1 MPDIDWEKIGTFVQT
16 VGVPFACLLLIVGPF
31 VHLFY
36 RLGSKYGTSIA
47 QAHLEFMVSA
57 TKTQEQNAE
66 VLAKLEKS
74 TASDLADTHAAL
86 GLVAQAG
93 IDHIDGLTDSA
104 RDRLTQVSTVLKT
117 RRS

>member
-1 MPDIDWEKIGTFVQT
+1 MPSIDWDKFGTFVEN
-16 VGVPFACLLLIVGPF
+16 VGVPFACLLLFVGPF
-31 VHLFY
+31 VWLIY
-36 RLGSKYGTSIA
+36 RIGSKYGTAIA

-66 VLAKLEKS
+66 VLAKLEKT
-74 TASDLADTHAAL
+74 TASDLADTHTAIS
-86 GLVAQAG
+86 LVAQAG

-104 RDRLTQVSTVLKT
+104 KDRLNQVTTVLKK